1 MASPPGTRSA
11 SQQAAA
17 SSARSS
23 SDYPP
28 SAFLQGPFQV
38 RGRVP
43 ASIGFPEQR
52 VAQTHDAGHVFQS
65 DRPDPHLGSV
75 IARLFGLI
83 RLRRRP
89 YNGTFSLCNPSDHGE
104 RYRRQ
109 GRSAAAAMA
118 GSPRDR
124 KSQTLRCIAGAGRQ
138 TPAHPG
144 REKCRHLATTRTAWP
159 LLITTT
165 MSPCPQISPQFSER
179 RYYYFLT
186 TVILLS

>member
-28 SAFLQGPFQV
+28 SAFLQVPFQV

-65 DRPDPHLGSV
+65 DRPDPHLGVRHRSP
-75 IARLFGLI
+75 LW
-83 RLRRRP
+83 P
-89 YNGTFSLCNPSDHGE
+89 NPSSQE
-104 RYRRQ
+104 TVQRNVLFVQPVRPRRALPPSGQ
-109 GRSAAAAMA
+109 ECGGCYGR
-118 GSPRDR
+118 
-124 KSQTLRCIAGAGRQ
+124 
-138 TPAHPG
+138 
-144 REKCRHLATTRTAWP
+144 
-159 LLITTT
+159 IT
-165 MSPCPQISPQFSER
+165 
-179 RYYYFLT
+179 
-186 TVILLS
+186 